1 MLDTLLCGAVLSL
14 WGCTKGYTRM
24 FFNDQGLP
32 SVSETASASDNVTQ
46 WEEYLHEQYLW
57 DHFLSFTPE
66 AIQWTYNVQ

>member
-1 MLDTLLCGAVLSL
+1 
-14 WGCTKGYTRM
+14 M
-24 FFNDQGLP
+24 FSDDQGLP
-32 SVSETASASDNVTQ
+32 IVSETASASDNVMQ